1 MNMFHNFD
9 PLELLQNLQASV
21 MQLQADKMQ
30 LVSAINH
37 QANAMQLLNKQMA
50 NLLETTQIQD
60 QQIKL
65 LGVQLQNVGLINSMG
80 FKR

>member
-1 MNMFHNFD
+1 MFHDFD
-9 PLELLQNLQASV
+9 PLEALQNAQVAI

-30 LVSAINH
+30 LVQAINH
-37 QANAMQLLNKQMA
+37 QANALQLLNQQVS
-50 NLLETTQIQD
+50 NLMETTKIQD